1 MEARLTHPIYGTQ
14 IFLNDL
20 LYSLVYCCVPTDPQP
35 DISTDQEPATRGQ
48 SAGIVVGISIAIF
61 MMSFSAGVLLATL
74 IMFCC
79 RVRGRGKNSEQP
91 HLTSSEDP
99 QPTPVYDEVGA
110 GKLEVK
116 ENVAYGPVDKLELK
130 QNPSYGPVRH

>member
-1 MEARLTHPIYGTQ
+1 M
-14 IFLNDL
+14 
-20 LYSLVYCCVPTDPQP
+20 PTDPQP

-48 SAGIVVGISIAIF
+48 SAGIVVGISIAIS
-61 MMSFSAGVLLATL
+61 MVSFSAGVLLATL

-91 HLTSSEDP
+91 HLTPSEDP

-116 ENVAYGPVDKLELK
+116 ENVAYGPVETLEMK
-130 QNPSYGPVRH
+130 QNPSYGPV